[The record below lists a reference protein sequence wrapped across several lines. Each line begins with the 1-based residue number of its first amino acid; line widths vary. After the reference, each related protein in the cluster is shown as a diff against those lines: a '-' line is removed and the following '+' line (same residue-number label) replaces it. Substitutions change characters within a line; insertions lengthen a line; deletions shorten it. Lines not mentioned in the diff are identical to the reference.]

1 MTKIK
6 KDTTKAD
13 KPVSKKVTKAKET
26 VKETTQKVENPS
38 SDVKKKPASITKAGK
53 HSKKALAE
61 AEEKAQKQERKK
73 KTAETEA
80 EDKPKVI
87 QKPRVKHYSKH
98 QKSARELI
106 DFEKLY
112 TITDAIALLPK
123 ISKVKFDP
131 TAEVHI
137 SLELDTKQSDQTLRT
152 SATLPAGTGKKVR
165 VAVITSD
172 KEAEAAKKAGAD
184 TVDAEAILSAISK
197 GKLDFDV
204 LVASPDKMSELGK
217 HAKVLGPKGL
227 MPSPKSGTVTPTP
240 SVVVE
245 DIKKGRAEIK
255 NDANGIV
262 HVAFGKLSF
271 KPKDLETNLHAVIKA
286 VKSNRPTGVKG
297 TYIKSIYV
305 TSSMS
310 PSIKLDIAEALK

>member
-1 MTKIK
+1 MTKSK

-13 KPVSKKVTKAKET
+13 KPTNTEVIEEVVE
-26 VKETTQKVENPS
+26 ETTQEVENLS
-38 SDVKKKPASITKAGK
+38 DDVKKKTTSTAKAGK

-73 KTAETEA
+73 KAAETEA

-87 QKPRVKHYSKH
+87 QKPRVKHYSKN

-137 SLELDTKQSDQTLRT
+137 SLELDTKQADQTLRT
-152 SATLPAGTGKKVR
+152 SAALPAGTGKKVR

-172 KEAEAAKKAGAD
+172 KEAEAAKKAGAC
-184 TVDAEAILSAISK
+184 L
-197 GKLDFDV
+197 L
-204 LVASPDKMSELGK
+204 
-217 HAKVLGPKGL
+217 
-227 MPSPKSGTVTPTP
+227 
-240 SVVVE
+240 
-245 DIKKGRAEIK
+245 
-255 NDANGIV
+255 
-262 HVAFGKLSF
+262 
-271 KPKDLETNLHAVIKA
+271 
-286 VKSNRPTGVKG
+286 
-297 TYIKSIYV
+297 Y
-305 TSSMS
+305 TSRCV
-310 PSIKLDIAEALK
+310 